1 MKRYRQF
8 IRSRSRK
15 EFIGIILT
23 GFLALVMAVLLTRLV

>member
-15 EFIGIILT
+15 EFIGIVFT
-23 GFLALVMAVLLTRLV
+23 GFLALVVAVLLTRLI